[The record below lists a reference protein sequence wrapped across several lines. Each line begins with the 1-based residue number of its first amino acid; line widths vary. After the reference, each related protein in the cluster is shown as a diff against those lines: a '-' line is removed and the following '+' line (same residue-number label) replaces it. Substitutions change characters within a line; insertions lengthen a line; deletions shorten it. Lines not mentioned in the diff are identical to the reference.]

1 MGGIR
6 LELGEIENTLVGR
19 TAAGA
24 ASVKVLK
31 HPSTKQDTL
40 VAYYTP
46 PTLAPRDLI
55 AAAKDCLPQHMV
67 PRAAVALAVMP
78 LLPSGKVNL
87 NALPAPDWEAMAT
100 GDGYVAPSSDVEQQ
114 VHDVWAKV
122 LGTTKIGV
130 LTDFFSAGG
139 TSLLAGIA
147 ALQMNDVL
155 GTDLAAIDVFKRPTI
170 AGLAAA
176 IQPKLGRQDRIP
188 VAPFSPEQR
197 RMGVPMSISQQ
208 QMMALHF
215 SATGLA
221 YNTTFLFRI
230 RAQLD
235 VEALRQAWRV
245 VVERHEMLRC
255 TFKEEGSDWLQA
267 IVGVDEADTS
277 IPLTAQPDGTVGE
290 GAGELDVPMWI
301 NDIMAQDRD
310 VEFDLK
316 RAPLMRMMLFQ
327 VCLSACSAANMHLYL
342 TLVGSGKMMT

>member
-1 MGGIR
+1 MLPDGILQVKVGGIR

-19 TAAGA
+19 TAVGA

-40 VAYYTP
+40 VAYYSP

-55 AAAKDCLPQHMV
+55 AAAKECLPQHMV

-78 LLPSGKVNL
+78 LLPSGKVDL
-87 NALPAPDWEAMAT
+87 SALPAPDWEAFTA
-100 GDGYVAPSSDVEQQ
+100 GEGYVAPSSNIEQQ

-122 LGTTKIGV
+122 LGTAKIGV
-130 LTDFFSAGG
+130 HTDFFSAGG

-147 ALQMNDVL
+147 ALQMNDAL
-155 GTDLAAIDVFKRPTI
+155 GSDLAAIDVFRRPTI

-176 IQPKLGRQDRIP
+176 IQPKMGRQDRIP
-188 VAPFSPEQR
+188 VAPFSLEQR
-197 RMGVPMSISQQ
+197 RMGVPLSISQQ

-230 RAQLD
+230 RAELD

-255 TFKEEGSDWLQA
+255 TFKEEGSDWLQV
-267 IVGVDEADTS
+267 IMGLDEANTS
-277 IPLTAQPDGTVGE
+277 IPVIAQPAGTQRE
-290 GAGELDVPMWI
+290 GAGELDLPMWI
-301 NDIMAQDRD
+301 NDIMAKDRD

-327 VCLSACSAANMHLYL
+327 VGPWACLMLHLE
-342 TLVGSGKMMT
+342 

>member
-1 MGGIR
+1 MQVKVGGIR

-19 TAAGA
+19 TSAGA

-31 HPSTKQDTL
+31 NPATKQDAL

-46 PTLAPRDLI
+46 ASLAPRDLI
-55 AAAKDCLPQHMV
+55 AAAKQCLPQHMV

-87 NALPAPDWEAMAT
+87 NALPPPDWDALAT
-100 GDGYVAPSSDVEQQ
+100 GEGYVAPSNDLEQQ
-114 VHDVWAKV
+114 VHDVWVKV
-122 LGTTKIGV
+122 LGTPTIGV
-130 LTDFFSAGG
+130 HTDFFSAGG

-155 GTDLAAIDVFKRPTI
+155 DTDLAAINVFKMPTI

-176 IQPKLGRQDRIP
+176 IQPKLGAQDRIP
-188 VAPFSPEQR
+188 SAGYTPQQLHA
-197 RMGVPMSISQQ
+197 GVPMSISQQ

-230 RAQLD
+230 RAQLNMD
-235 VEALRQAWRV
+235 ALQKAWKV

-255 TFKEEGSDWLQA
+255 TFVEEGSQWLQA
-267 IVGVDEADTS
+267 IVSIDEADTD
-277 IPLTAQPDGTVGE
+277 IPVVHQPAGAVGE

-301 NDIMAQDRD
+301 NKIMAQDRD
-310 VEFDLK
+310 LEFDLK

-327 VCLSACSAANMHLYL
+327 VSLRGTFKRANNDVILSC
-342 TLVGSGKMMT
+342 

>member
-1 MGGIR
+1 M
-6 LELGEIENTLVGR
+6 
-19 TAAGA
+19 
-24 ASVKVLK
+24 KVLK

-46 PTLAPRDLI
+46 ATLTPRDLI

-87 NALPAPDWEAMAT
+87 NALPPPDWDALAT
-100 GDGYVAPSSDVEQQ
+100 GEGYVAPSSDLEQQ

-122 LGTTKIGV
+122 LGAPTIGIH
-130 LTDFFSAGG
+130 TDFFSAGG

-155 GTDLAAIDVFKRPTI
+155 GTDLAAIDVFRKPTI
-170 AGLAAA
+170 AGLAAS
-176 IQPKLGRQDRIP
+176 IHPKLGAQDRIP
-188 VAPFSPEQR
+188 SAGYTPEELQT
-197 RMGVPMSISQQ
+197 GVPMSISQQ

-230 RAQLD
+230 RAQLN
-235 VEALRQAWRV
+235 VEALREAWKV

-255 TFKEEGSDWLQA
+255 TFVEDGMDWLQA
-267 IVGVDEADTS
+267 IVGIDEADTS
-277 IPLTAQPDGTVGE
+277 IPVVHQPPGASGE

-301 NDIMAQDRD
+301 NKVMAQDRD

-327 VCLSACSAANMHLYL
+327 VSVQLMLLLADFSASQIAIAWQGFSLR
-342 TLVGSGKMMT
+342 SMMRMNLGQSNWSLPGPKQT